1 MAFEVEAAT
10 LHTAASDVRSTRS
23 EVDGELKKLW
33 NVVDD
38 LAIAWKGQASTGFQ
52 SLMTR
57 WNEDTVKFA
66 QLNTDE
72 KDKLLTAMDN
82 IADLL
87 DKSGTTHQ
95 VNDEEQQQMLDK
107 FHSAL
112 NP

>member
-1 MAFEVEAAT
+1 MASPFEVDHAT
-10 LHTAASDVRSTRS
+10 LHTAANDVRSTRS

-38 LAIAWKGQASTGFQ
+38 LAIAWQGSASTGFQ
-52 SLMTR
+52 QLMNR
-57 WNEDTVKFA
+57 WSEDT
-66 QLNTDE
+66 N
-72 KDKLLTAMDN
+72 KLQEALTN

>member
-1 MAFEVEAAT
+1 MTGQFEVEHAT

-33 NVVDD
+33 GVVDD
-38 LAIAWKGQASTGFQ
+38 LAIAWKGSASAGFQ
-52 SLMTR
+52 NLMSR
-57 WNEDTVKFA
+57 WNEDV
-66 QLNTDE
+66 Q
-72 KDKLLTAMDN
+72 KLLQAMDN

-87 DKSGTTHQ
+87 DKTGTAHQ
-95 VNDEEQQQMLDK
+95 VTDEEQQQMLDK